1 MPAERSVIGRDAEL
15 GAIDEFLGAAARRP
29 AALMLCGEPGIG
41 KTTLW
46 ECAVAEARARGHR
59 VLAHRSVQA
68 EAGLAFAGLIDLAGE
83 ALAEVADA
91 LAPPRR
97 RALEVALLLADAD
110 VAPPDPRAI
119 GLAFHDLV
127 AALARRAPVI
137 VALDDIQWLDASS
150 ANAAAVALRR
160 LRAERVGTVAT
171 LRDDLRPAFSLE
183 DGLDGAGPRRLSL
196 GPLDIAALHRL
207 LRERLGLE
215 LARPELARIEEASA
229 GNPFYALELAS
240 SVSDTDSDAAADR
253 IGVPDSLRELLGSR
267 LERLPAPAMEVLVDA
282 AACARATPALI
293 AAAREDGAAT
303 LDAIHVAER
312 ERVVVRDGA
321 RLRFAHPLLASLCYE
336 QALPSARR
344 DAHRRL
350 AAVVADPEERA
361 RHLALAAGG
370 PDAALATELDAATAH
385 AAARGATAAAADL
398 ARLAVERTPP
408 ALRGEHRRRRLEAA
422 RLCRFAGD
430 FDRARVMY
438 DELRSELAPGPAR
451 ARVLY
456 AVASIG
462 KLGLPDRLRLCEQAL
477 AEADDDLAC
486 RAQVLGFRGIC
497 RWLLGG
503 VPGAVADARAAVRI
517 AERAGDRRLLSSAL
531 ARAACAE
538 TFALDVTPGLLERA
552 LESERTPDRPG
563 AWHENPTFMLT
574 VTLLHRRD
582 DPARARA
589 MLEEV
594 EAAAVDRGDEDTRP
608 WAVMQLMIVEWHA
621 GRWRRA
627 LEHGAA
633 ARELAEQMGHPQFRV
648 MVARFTAP
656 VQAGLGL
663 VEETRATAAE
673 GIALARV
680 IRDERMLIG
689 TLAALGHLELA
700 LGDLEAADAR
710 LRDLP
715 SRLLRTGHRNPVNGP
730 WADAIETLIGLGEL
744 DLARERLATF
754 HALAAQANAWARTGA
769 ERCTGLLA
777 TAEGDLPAAL
787 DAFGRALAADPA
799 GAYPFER
806 GRALL
811 GLGAAQ
817 RLARRRRA
825 ARETLGA
832 ALALF
837 DELEAP
843 LWARKARAELRRVSG
858 RRPAAVALTEA
869 ERRVAALAAQG
880 RKNKEIATELYVS
893 VATVE
898 AHLSRVYRKLGVR
911 SRTELASRALLE
923 RDAHAANV

>member
-1 MPAERSVIGRDAEL
+1 MPAARSVIGRDAEL
-15 GAIDEFLGAAARRP
+15 GAIDEFLGAAAQRP
-29 AALMLCGEPGIG
+29 AALVLSGEPGIG

-46 ECAVAEARARGHR
+46 ESAVAEARARGHR

-83 ALAEVADA
+83 ALGEVADA

-127 AALARRAPVI
+127 AELARRAPVI

-160 LRAERVGTVAT
+160 LHAERVGTVAT
-171 LRDDLRPAFSLE
+171 LRVDLRPAFSLE
-183 DGLDGAGPRRLSL
+183 DGLNGAARRLSL
-196 GPLDIAALHRL
+196 GPLDIGALHRL

-215 LARPELARIEEASA
+215 LARPDLARIEEASA
-229 GNPFYALELAS
+229 GNPFYALELAA
-240 SVSDTDSDAAADR
+240 SVSETDPDAAGDR

-267 LERLPAPAMEVLVDA
+267 LERLPAPAMDVLVDA
-282 AACARATPALI
+282 AACARATPALL
-293 AAAREDGAAT
+293 AAARADRAAT

-312 ERVVVRDGA
+312 ERVVVRDRA

-336 QALPSARR
+336 QAPPSARR

-370 PDAALATELDAATAH
+370 PDAALAAELDAATAH

-408 ALRGEHRRRRLEAA
+408 SLCDDHRRRRLEAA

-438 DELRSELAPGPAR
+438 DELRSELEPGPAR

-477 AEADDDLAC
+477 AEADGDLAC

-517 AERAGDRRLLSSAL
+517 AERAGDPRLLSSAL

-552 LESERTPDRPG
+552 LDSERTLDRPG

-582 DPARARA
+582 DPGRARA

-594 EAAAVDRGDEDTRP
+594 EAAALDRGDEDTRP
-608 WAVMQLMIVEWHA
+608 WAVLQLMIVEWHA

-663 VEETRATAAE
+663 VEETRATAAD
-673 GIALARV
+673 GIALARE

-715 SRLLRTGHRNPVNGP
+715 GRLLRTGHRNPVNGP

-744 DLARERLATF
+744 DLARDRLATF
-754 HALAAQANAWARTGA
+754 HALAARANAWARTGA
-769 ERCTGLLA
+769 ERCAGLLA
-777 TAEGDLPAAL
+777 TAEGDLPAAF
-787 DAFGRALAADPA
+787 DAFDRALAADPA

-923 RDAHAANV
+923 RDGSAANV